1 MTYTSGFFNSVNHDR
16 TYNADTF
23 GSMFDGVI
31 NDGVFRTWG
40 DGMVVTAVGGMTV
53 AVGTGRAWFNHT
65 WTVVTA
71 DERLTLAASS
81 PSMPRIDAVVLR
93 VDKSTSVRRNRI
105 YIKQGQ
111 ASNSP
116 SRPRLENTSTVR
128 EYVLADIRV
137 NNGATAI
144 SQSNITNQIGRD
156 TPFAEL
162 VNNTFDSVNLIK
174 QWESQ
179 FQDFIRNSTLDPKVL
194 SPISNSTIDSMFVI
208 K

>member
-16 TYNADTF
+16 TYDADTF

-53 AVGTGRAWFNHT
+53 AVSTGRAWFNHT

-111 ASNSP
+111 ASGSP
-116 SRPRLENTSTVR
+116 SRPALENTSTVR
-128 EYVLADIRV
+128 EYVLADIRI

-162 VNNTFDSVNLIK
+162 VNNTFDSANLIK

-179 FQDFIRNSTLDPKVL
+179 FQDFIHNSTLDPKVL
-194 SPISNSTIDSMFVI
+194 SPISNHTIDSMFVI

>member
-16 TYNADTF
+16 TYDADTF

-111 ASNSP
+111 ASGSP
-116 SRPRLENTSTVR
+116 SRPQLENTSTVS
-128 EYVLADIRV
+128 EYVLADIRI

-156 TPFAEL
+156 TPFVEL
-162 VNNTFDSVNLIK
+162 VNNTFDSANLIK

-194 SPISNSTIDSMFVI
+194 SPISNYTIDSMFVI
-208 K
+208 

>member
-16 TYNADTF
+16 TYDADAF

-65 WTVVTA
+65 WTVVIA

-111 ASNSP
+111 ASGSP
-116 SRPRLENTSTVR
+116 SRPQLENTSTVR
-128 EYVLADIRV
+128 EYILADIRV
-137 NNGATAI
+137 NNGDTAI

-162 VNNTFDSVNLIK
+162 VNNTFDSANLIK

-194 SPISNSTIDSMFVI
+194 SPISNHTIESMFVI

>member
-16 TYNADTF
+16 TYDADTF

-111 ASNSP
+111 ASGSP
-116 SRPRLENTSTVR
+116 SRPQLENTTTVR

-144 SQSNITNQIGRD
+144 SQSNITNQIGRA

-162 VNNTFDSVNLIK
+162 VNNTFDSANLIK

-194 SPISNSTIDSMFVI
+194 SPISNAMIDQMFTI
-208 K
+208 

>member
-16 TYNADTF
+16 TYDADTF

-40 DGMVVTAVGGMTV
+40 DGMIVTAVGGMVVTV
-53 AVGTGRAWFNHT
+53 GIGRAWFNHT

-71 DERLTLAASS
+71 DERLTLSGSS
-81 PSMPRIDAVVLR
+81 PSMPRIDSVVLR
-93 VDKSTSVRRNRI
+93 VDKTTSARRNRI

-111 ASNSP
+111 VSGSP
-116 SRPRLENTSTVR
+116 SRPSLERTPSVQ
-128 EYVLADIRV
+128 EYVLADIKV
-137 NNGATAI
+137 EHGATAI

-162 VNNTFDSVNLIK
+162 VNNTFDSANLIK

-179 FQDFIRNSTLDPKVL
+179 FQDFIAKSTLDPKVL
-194 SPISNSTIDSMFVI
+194 SPITNAMIDQMFVI
-208 K
+208 N

>member
-16 TYNADTF
+16 TYDADTF

-111 ASNSP
+111 ASGSP
-116 SRPRLENTSTVR
+116 SRPQLENTTTVR

-144 SQSNITNQIGRD
+144 SQSNITNQIGRA

-162 VNNTFDSVNLIK
+162 VNNTFDSANLIK

-194 SPISNSTIDSMFVI
+194 SPISNATIDQMFI
-208 K
+208 I

>member
-16 TYNADTF
+16 TYDADTF

-65 WTVVTA
+65 WTAVTA

-93 VDKSTSVRRNRI
+93 VDKSTLVRQNRI

-111 ASNSP
+111 ASGSP
-116 SRPRLENTSTVR
+116 SRPQLENTSTVR
-128 EYVLADIRV
+128 EYVLADIRI
-137 NNGATAI
+137 NNDATAI

-162 VNNTFDSVNLIK
+162 VNNTFDSANLIK

-194 SPISNSTIDSMFVI
+194 SPISNDTIDSMFTI
-208 K
+208 

>member
-16 TYNADTF
+16 TYDADTF

-111 ASNSP
+111 ASGSP
-116 SRPRLENTSTVR
+116 SRPQLENTSTVR
-128 EYVLADIRV
+128 EYVLADIRI

-144 SQSNITNQIGRD
+144 SQSNITNQIGRN

-162 VNNTFDSVNLIK
+162 VNNTFDSANLIK

-194 SPISNSTIDSMFVI
+194 SPISNATIDQMFIV
-208 K
+208 

>member
-16 TYNADTF
+16 TYDADTF

-111 ASNSP
+111 ASGSP
-116 SRPRLENTSTVR
+116 SRPQLENTSTVR

-144 SQSNITNQIGRD
+144 SQSNITNQIGRA

-162 VNNTFDSVNLIK
+162 VNNTFDSANLIK

-194 SPISNSTIDSMFVI
+194 SPISNAMIDQMFI
-208 K
+208 I

>member
-16 TYNADTF
+16 TYDADTF

-111 ASNSP
+111 ASSSP
-116 SRPRLENTSTVR
+116 SRPQLENTTTVR

-144 SQSNITNQIGRD
+144 SQSNITNQIGRA
-156 TPFAEL
+156 TPFVEL
-162 VNNTFDSVNLIK
+162 VNNTFDSANLIK

-194 SPISNSTIDSMFVI
+194 SPISNATIDQMFI
-208 K
+208 I

>member
-16 TYNADTF
+16 TYDADAF

-53 AVGTGRAWFNHT
+53 TVGTGRAWFNHT

-111 ASNSP
+111 VSGSP
-116 SRPRLENTSTVR
+116 SRPSLERTTAVW
-128 EYVLADIRV
+128 EYVLADIKV
-137 NNGATAI
+137 EHGATAI
-144 SQSNITNQIGRD
+144 SQSNIMNQIGRD

-162 VNNTFDSVNLIK
+162 VNNTFDSANLIK

-179 FQDFIRNSTLDPKVL
+179 FQDFIRKSTLDPKVL
-194 SPISNSTIDSMFVI
+194 SPITNAMIDQMFVI
-208 K
+208 N

>member
-16 TYNADTF
+16 TYDADTF

-111 ASNSP
+111 ASGSP
-116 SRPRLENTSTVR
+116 SRPQLENTSTVR

-137 NNGATAI
+137 NNNATAI

-162 VNNTFDSVNLIK
+162 VNNTFDSANLIK

-179 FQDFIRNSTLDPKVL
+179 FQDFIRNSTVDSKVL
-194 SPISNSTIDSMFVI
+194 SPISNATIDQMFI
-208 K
+208 I

>member
-16 TYNADTF
+16 TYDADTF

-40 DGMVVTAVGGMTV
+40 DGMVVTAIGGMSV

-71 DERLTLAASS
+71 DERMRAVDAS
-81 PSMPRIDAVVLR
+81 PSMPRIDSVVIR
-93 VDKSTSVRRNRI
+93 VDKSTSERRNQI
-105 YIKQGQ
+105 YIKQGY
-111 ASNSP
+111 SSGSP
-116 SRPRLENTSTVR
+116 SRPPLENTGTVH
-128 EYVLADIRV
+128 EYVLADIRI
-137 NNGATAI
+137 NKGATAI
-144 SQSNITNQIGRD
+144 SQSDITNQIGRE

-162 VNNTFDSVNLIK
+162 VNNTFDSANLIK

-194 SPISNSTIDSMFVI
+194 SPISNYTIDSMFVI

>member
-16 TYNADTF
+16 TYDADTF

-111 ASNSP
+111 ASGSP
-116 SRPRLENTSTVR
+116 SRPQLENTSTVS
-128 EYVLADIRV
+128 EYVLADIRI

-156 TPFAEL
+156 TPFAAL
-162 VNNTFDSVNLIK
+162 VNNTFDSANLIK

-194 SPISNSTIDSMFVI
+194 SPISNSTIDSMFAI
-208 K
+208 

>member
-16 TYNADTF
+16 TYDADTL

-40 DGMVVTAVGGMTV
+40 KGMIVSAVGGLVVT
-53 AVGTGRAWFNHT
+53 VGTGRAWFNHT

-71 DERLTLAASS
+71 DERLTLAAGS
-81 PSMPRIDAVVLR
+81 PSMPRIDSVVLR
-93 VDKSTSVRRNRI
+93 VDKSTSVRMNRI
-105 YIKQGQ
+105 YIKKGY
-111 ASNSP
+111 ASGSP
-116 SRPRLENTSTVR
+116 SRPSLENTSTVR

-137 NNGATAI
+137 NNGATGI

-156 TPFAEL
+156 TPFAAL
-162 VNNTFDSVNLIK
+162 VNNTFNSANLIR

-179 FQDFIRNSTLDPKVL
+179 FQDFIAKSTLDPKVL
-194 SPISNSTIDSMFVI
+194 SPISNTMIDQMFTIN
-208 K
+208 

>member
-16 TYNADTF
+16 TYDADTF

-53 AVGTGRAWFNHT
+53 AVGTGRAWFSHT

-111 ASNSP
+111 ASGSP
-116 SRPRLENTSTVR
+116 SRPQLENTSTVR

-162 VNNTFDSVNLIK
+162 VNNTFDSANLIK

-194 SPISNSTIDSMFVI
+194 SPISNQTIDSMFVI

>member
-16 TYNADTF
+16 TYDADTF

-40 DGMVVTAVGGMTV
+40 EGMVVTAVGGMTV

-111 ASNSP
+111 ASGSP
-116 SRPRLENTSTVR
+116 SRPALENTSTVR

-144 SQSNITNQIGRD
+144 SQSNITNQIGRA
-156 TPFAEL
+156 TPFTEL
-162 VNNTFDSVNLIK
+162 VNNTFDSANLIK

-194 SPISNSTIDSMFVI
+194 SPISNSTIDSMFAI

>member
-16 TYNADTF
+16 TYDADTF

-31 NDGVFRTWG
+31 NDGVFHTWG

-65 WTVVTA
+65 WTVVTS

-111 ASNSP
+111 ASGSP
-116 SRPRLENTSTVR
+116 SRPQLENTTTVR

-162 VNNTFDSVNLIK
+162 VNNTFDSANLIK

-194 SPISNSTIDSMFVI
+194 SPISNDTIDSMFVI

>member
-16 TYNADTF
+16 TYDADTF

-81 PSMPRIDAVVLR
+81 PSMSRIDSVVLR

-111 ASNSP
+111 ASGSP
-116 SRPRLENTSTVR
+116 SRPQLENTSTVR
-128 EYVLADIRV
+128 EYVLADICV
-137 NNGATAI
+137 NNSATAI

-156 TPFAEL
+156 TPFVEL
-162 VNNTFDSVNLIK
+162 VNNTFDSANLIK

-194 SPISNSTIDSMFVI
+194 SPISNNTIDSMFVI

>member
-16 TYNADTF
+16 TYDADTF

-111 ASNSP
+111 ASGSP
-116 SRPRLENTSTVR
+116 SRPQLENTTTVR

-156 TPFAEL
+156 TPFVEL
-162 VNNTFDSVNLIK
+162 VNNTFDSANLIK

-194 SPISNSTIDSMFVI
+194 SPISNAMIDQMFI
-208 K
+208 I

>member
-16 TYNADTF
+16 TYDADTF

-40 DGMVVTAVGGMTV
+40 KGMVVTAVGGMTV

-65 WTVVTA
+65 WTVVTT
-71 DERLTLAASS
+71 DERMTLAASS
-81 PSMPRIDAVVLR
+81 PSMPRIDAVVLC

-111 ASNSP
+111 ASGSP
-116 SRPRLENTSTVR
+116 SRPQLKNTTTVR
-128 EYVLADIRV
+128 EYVLANIRV

-162 VNNTFDSVNLIK
+162 VNNTFDSANLIK

-194 SPISNSTIDSMFVI
+194 SPISNATIDRMFTI
-208 K
+208 

>member
-16 TYNADTF
+16 TYDADTF

-53 AVGTGRAWFNHT
+53 AVGTGRAWFDHT

-111 ASNSP
+111 ASGSP
-116 SRPRLENTSTVR
+116 SRPQLENTSTVR

-156 TPFAEL
+156 TPFVEL
-162 VNNTFDSVNLIK
+162 VNNTFDSANLIK

-194 SPISNSTIDSMFVI
+194 SPISNAMIDQMFTI
-208 K
+208 

>member
-16 TYNADTF
+16 TYDADTF

-40 DGMVVTAVGGMTV
+40 KGMVVTAVGGMTV

-65 WTVVTA
+65 WTVVTT
-71 DERLTLAASS
+71 DERMTLAASS

-111 ASNSP
+111 ASGSP
-116 SRPRLENTSTVR
+116 SRPQLENTTTVR

-144 SQSNITNQIGRD
+144 SQSNITNKIGRD

-162 VNNTFDSVNLIK
+162 VNNTFDSANLIK

-194 SPISNSTIDSMFVI
+194 SPISNATIDQMFTI
-208 K
+208 

>member
-16 TYNADTF
+16 TYDADTF

-40 DGMVVTAVGGMTV
+40 DGMVAVGGMTV
-53 AVGTGRAWFNHT
+53 AVSTGRAWFNHT

-111 ASNSP
+111 ASDSP
-116 SRPRLENTSTVR
+116 SRPQLENTTTVR

-144 SQSNITNQIGRD
+144 SQSNITNQIGRA

-162 VNNTFDSVNLIK
+162 VNNTFDSANLIK

>member
-16 TYNADTF
+16 TYDADTF

-111 ASNSP
+111 ASGSP
-116 SRPRLENTSTVR
+116 SRPALENTSTVR

-156 TPFAEL
+156 TSFAEL
-162 VNNTFDSVNLIK
+162 VNNTFDSANLIK

-194 SPISNSTIDSMFVI
+194 SPISNATIDQMFAI
-208 K
+208 

>member
-16 TYNADTF
+16 TYDADTF

-71 DERLTLAASS
+71 DERLTLAAAS

-111 ASNSP
+111 ASGSP
-116 SRPRLENTSTVR
+116 SRPQLENTSTVR

-137 NNGATAI
+137 DNGATAI

-162 VNNTFDSVNLIK
+162 VNNTFDSANLIK

-194 SPISNSTIDSMFVI
+194 SPISNATIDQMFTI
-208 K
+208 

>member
-16 TYNADTF
+16 TYDADTF

-31 NDGVFRTWG
+31 NDGVFHTWG
-40 DGMVVTAVGGMTV
+40 KGMIVSAVGGLVVT
-53 AVGTGRAWFNHT
+53 VGTGRAWFNHT

-71 DERLTLAASS
+71 DEHLTLAAGS
-81 PSMPRIDAVVLR
+81 PSMPRIDSVVLR
-93 VDKSTSVRRNRI
+93 VDKSTSVRMNRI

-111 ASNSP
+111 ASGSP
-116 SRPRLENTSTVR
+116 SRPSLENTSTVR

-137 NNGATAI
+137 NNGATGI

-156 TPFAEL
+156 TPFAAL
-162 VNNTFDSVNLIK
+162 VNNTFDSANLIR

-179 FQDFIRNSTLDPKVL
+179 FQDFIAKSTLDPKVL
-194 SPISNSTIDSMFVI
+194 SPISNAMIDQMFTIN
-208 K
+208 

>member
-1 MTYTSGFFNSVNHDR
+1 MTYTSGFFNSVDHDR
-16 TYNADTF
+16 TYDADTF

-40 DGMVVTAVGGMTV
+40 NGMVVTAVGGMTV

-93 VDKSTSVRRNRI
+93 VDKSTSVRWNRI
-105 YIKQGQ
+105 YIKQGR
-111 ASNSP
+111 ASGSP
-116 SRPRLENTSTVR
+116 SRPQLENTSTVH
-128 EYVLADIRV
+128 EYVLADIRI

-144 SQSNITNQIGRD
+144 TQSNITNQIGHN
-156 TPFAEL
+156 TPFVEL
-162 VNNTFDSVNLIK
+162 VNNTFDSANLIK

-179 FQDFIRNSTLDPKVL
+179 FQDFIRNSTLDPKAL
-194 SPISNSTIDSMFVI
+194 SPISNATIDQMFTI
-208 K
+208 

>member
-16 TYNADTF
+16 TYDADTF

-40 DGMVVTAVGGMTV
+40 KGMVVSAVGGMTV

-71 DERLTLAASS
+71 DERMNLAAAS
-81 PSMPRIDAVVLR
+81 PSMPRIDSVVLR
-93 VDKSTSVRRNRI
+93 VDKSTPVRRNQI

-111 ASNSP
+111 ASGSP
-116 SRPRLENTSTVR
+116 SRPFLANTSTVR

-156 TPFAEL
+156 TPFVEL
-162 VNNTFDSVNLIK
+162 VNNTFDSANLIK

-179 FQDFIRNSTLDPKVL
+179 FQDFIRKSTLDPKVL
-194 SPISNSTIDSMFVI
+194 SPISNATIDQMFTI
-208 K
+208 R

>member
-16 TYNADTF
+16 TYDADTF

-31 NDGVFRTWG
+31 NDGVFHTWG
-40 DGMVVTAVGGMTV
+40 DGMIVTAVGGMTV

-93 VDKSTSVRRNRI
+93 IDKSTSVRRNRI

-111 ASNSP
+111 ASGSP
-116 SRPRLENTSTVR
+116 SRPALENTSTVR

-156 TPFAEL
+156 TPFVEL
-162 VNNTFDSVNLIK
+162 VNNTFDSANLIE

-194 SPISNSTIDSMFVI
+194 SPISNATIDQMFTI
-208 K
+208 

>member
-16 TYNADTF
+16 TYDADTF

-71 DERLTLAASS
+71 DERLTLAAAS

-111 ASNSP
+111 ASGST
-116 SRPRLENTSTVR
+116 SRPQLENTSMVR

-162 VNNTFDSVNLIK
+162 VNNTFDSANLIK

-194 SPISNSTIDSMFVI
+194 SPISNRTIDSMFAI
-208 K
+208 

>member
-1 MTYTSGFFNSVNHDR
+1 MTYASGFFNSVNHDR
-16 TYNADTF
+16 TYDADTF

-31 NDGVFRTWG
+31 NDGVFRTYG
-40 DGMVVTAVGGMTV
+40 EGMVVNSVGGMVVT
-53 AVGTGRAWFNHT
+53 VGTGRAWFNHT

-81 PSMPRIDAVVLR
+81 PSMSRIDSVVLR
-93 VDKSTSVRRNRI
+93 IDKSVSVRANRI

-111 ASNSP
+111 ASGSP
-116 SRPRLENTSTVR
+116 SRPSLEQSTTVH
-128 EYVLADIRV
+128 EYRLADITI
-137 NNGATAI
+137 NGGATAI

-162 VNNTFDSVNLIK
+162 VNNTFDSANLIK

-179 FQDFIRNSTLDPKVL
+179 FQDFIAKSTLDPKML
-194 SPISNSTIDSMFVI
+194 SPISNAMIDQMFII

>member
-16 TYNADTF
+16 TYDADAF

-111 ASNSP
+111 ASGSP
-116 SRPRLENTSTVR
+116 SRPQLENTSTVR
-128 EYVLADIRV
+128 EYVLADIRI

-144 SQSNITNQIGRD
+144 SQSNITNQIGRA
-156 TPFAEL
+156 TPFVEL
-162 VNNTFDSVNLIK
+162 VNNTFDSANLIK

-194 SPISNSTIDSMFVI
+194 SPISNAMIDQMFI
-208 K
+208 I

>member
-16 TYNADTF
+16 TYDADTF

-40 DGMVVTAVGGMTV
+40 KGMVVTAVGGMTV

-71 DERLTLAASS
+71 DERMNLAGASA
-81 PSMPRIDAVVLR
+81 SMPRIDSVVLR
-93 VDKSTSVRRNRI
+93 VDKSTPVRRNSI

-111 ASNSP
+111 ASGSP
-116 SRPRLENTSTVR
+116 SRPVLANTSTVR

-162 VNNTFDSVNLIK
+162 VNNTFDSANLIK

-179 FQDFIRNSTLDPKVL
+179 FQDFIRESTIDPKLL
-194 SPISNSTIDSMFVI
+194 SPISNTAIDQMFTIN
-208 K
+208 